1 MADRSTANRSEVPF
15 AMFLPA
21 SRIATAAVLL
31 VVAACNAPPWT
42 VNRSPEAITLRWY
55 ADETDIAAAQTVA
68 DLHCRSF
75 GKNAALA
82 SNEQNGSIQIAEYRC
97 R

>member
-1 MADRSTANRSEVPF
+1 LVLTVR
-15 AMFLPA
+15 L
-21 SRIATAAVLL
+21 AAVPLL
-31 VVAACNAPPWT
+31 LLLAACNAPPWT
-42 VNRSPEAITLRWY
+42 VSRSPDAITLRWY

-75 GKNAALA
+75 GKTAALA
-82 SNEQNGSIQIAEYRC
+82 SNEQSGSIQLAEFRC